1 MRDIC
6 QGDVVRVGGFGKTL
20 FVVTSKNAF
29 IKATGYLHV
38 CPMLAD
44 AEAGPI
50 HIVVKGKKN
59 TFGTVICE
67 QVKLIDPV
75 ARGINRIDRLSYDD
89 VMNISDVIQG
99 IFEAIL

>member
-44 AEAGPI
+44 AE
-50 HIVVKGKKN
+50 VKGKKN

-99 IFEAIL
+99 IFEYD